1 LGIQEEAER
10 LASDVRERDG
20 HGRRRALLQL
30 ERLGYRVTLDPVL
43 SMAGGRH
50 HLDKPS
56 AYTLTRPGDEER
68 TEYVRKGHPELK
80 INTDWIGHA
89 KPGPWYGRYYADWDA
104 AHPGAW
110 VRGELVPG
118 GFYGGNWGGS
128 TLSWD
133 ANWFSKHGAK
143 MPKGVHYI
151 TPGRSRT
158 RLTEKLNPS
167 DTGVMRL
174 QFRDD

>member
-1 LGIQEEAER
+1 
-10 LASDVRERDG
+10 VRE
-20 HGRRRALLQL
+20 GR
-30 ERLGYRVTLDPVL
+30 
-43 SMAGGRH
+43 
-50 HLDKPS
+50 
-56 AYTLTRPGDEER
+56 
-68 TEYVRKGHPELK
+68 PELQ
-80 INTDWIGHA
+80 ITTDWTGHA
-89 KPGPWYGRYYADWDA
+89 KPGHWYGRYYADWEA

-110 VRGELVPG
+110 VRGEMVPG
-118 GFYGGNWGGS
+118 GFYNGNRWGGS

-133 ANWFSKHGAK
+133 ANWFSKHGVK

-151 TPGRSRT
+151 APGRSMT

>member
-1 LGIQEEAER
+1 M
-10 LASDVRERDG
+10 RE
-20 HGRRRALLQL
+20 GRSEL
-30 ERLGYRVTLDPVL
+30 E
-43 SMAGGRH
+43 
-50 HLDKPS
+50 
-56 AYTLTRPGDEER
+56 
-68 TEYVRKGHPELK
+68 

-89 KPGPWYGRYYADWDA
+89 KPGHWYGRYYADWDA

-133 ANWFSKHGAK
+133 ANWFSKHAAK

-151 TPGRSRT
+151 APGRSMT

-174 QFRDD
+174 QFRED

>member
-1 LGIQEEAER
+1 M
-10 LASDVRERDG
+10 RE
-20 HGRRRALLQL
+20 GR
-30 ERLGYRVTLDPVL
+30 
-43 SMAGGRH
+43 
-50 HLDKPS
+50 
-56 AYTLTRPGDEER
+56 
-68 TEYVRKGHPELK
+68 PELE
-80 INTDWIGHA
+80 INTDWTGHA
-89 KPGPWYGRYYADWDA
+89 KPGHWYGRYYADWDA

-133 ANWFSKHGAK
+133 ANWFKKHGAK
-143 MPKGVHYI
+143 MPKGAHYI
-151 TPGRSRT
+151 APSRSMT

>member
-1 LGIQEEAER
+1 M
-10 LASDVRERDG
+10 RER
-20 HGRRRALLQL
+20 R
-30 ERLGYRVTLDPVL
+30 
-43 SMAGGRH
+43 
-50 HLDKPS
+50 
-56 AYTLTRPGDEER
+56 
-68 TEYVRKGHPELK
+68 PELE
-80 INTDWIGHA
+80 INTDWTGHA
-89 KPGPWYGRYYADWDA
+89 KPGHWYGRYYADWDA
-104 AHPGAW
+104 VHPGAW

-133 ANWFSKHGAK
+133 ANWFRKHGAK

-151 TPGRSRT
+151 APSRSMT

-174 QFRDD
+174 QFRVD

>member
-1 LGIQEEAER
+1 
-10 LASDVRERDG
+10 
-20 HGRRRALLQL
+20 
-30 ERLGYRVTLDPVL
+30 
-43 SMAGGRH
+43 
-50 HLDKPS
+50 
-56 AYTLTRPGDEER
+56 
-68 TEYVRKGHPELK
+68 
-80 INTDWIGHA
+80 
-89 KPGPWYGRYYADWDA
+89 
-104 AHPGAW
+104 
-110 VRGELVPG
+110 VPG

-133 ANWFSKHGAK
+133 ANWVSKHGAK

-151 TPGRSRT
+151 APGRSTT

>member
-1 LGIQEEAER
+1 MHPLPHAGDPDAAEPLHAAR
-10 LASDVRERDG
+10 LDG
-20 HGRRRALLQL
+20 PAA
-30 ERLGYRVTLDPVL
+30 RVV
-43 SMAGGRH
+43 GGM
-50 HLDKPS
+50 S
-56 AYTLTRPGDEER
+56 RPEFE
-68 TEYVRKGHPELK
+68 
-80 INTDWIGHA
+80 ISTDWTGHA
-89 KPGPWYGRYYADWDA
+89 KPGHWYGSYYADWDA

-118 GFYGGNWGGS
+118 GFYSGNRWGGS

-133 ANWFSKHGAK
+133 SNWFSKHGAK

-151 TPGRSRT
+151 APGRSMT

-174 QFRDD
+174 QFRVD